1 MIVITVNRYMDF
13 EVGPLIPHVTMC
25 YSAYTGINWVYI
37 KAANLAETW
46 SLECHTQSSGPS
58 VPFSFPESLSLHS
71 FFPLFFL
78 SDPNFSAVSGLLMV
92 LNQHIK
98 IVAVWEKKHSLV
110 AVLQISRLKACHSRV
125 IYYTDLDTHSL
136 VHIVFYSLDRVFCCS
151 QLSRSGES
159 LDIHNLTA
167 LVCFKCPATSE
178 PSQHRGLLV
187 QIS

>member
-1 MIVITVNRYMDF
+1 
-13 EVGPLIPHVTMC
+13 MC

-46 SLECHTQSSGPS
+46 SLECHAQSSGPS

-78 SDPNFSAVSGLLMV
+78 SDPNFSAVSGFPKV

-98 IVAVWEKKHSLV
+98 TVVVWGKKHSLV

-125 IYYTDLDTHSL
+125 IYYTDSDTQSL
-136 VHIVFYSLDRVFCCS
+136 LRTVFYSLDRVFCCS

-159 LDIHNLTA
+159 LDIHDLTA
-167 LVCFKCPATSE
+167 FVCFKCPRTSE